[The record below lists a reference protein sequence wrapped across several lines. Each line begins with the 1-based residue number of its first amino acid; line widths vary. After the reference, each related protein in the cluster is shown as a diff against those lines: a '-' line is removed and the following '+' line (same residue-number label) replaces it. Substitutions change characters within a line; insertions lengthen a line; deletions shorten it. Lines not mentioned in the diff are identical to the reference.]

1 MVHLKRKP
9 IRKSISNHKLI
20 SSNCHHSTSL
30 AGPSGPSFSTKAPSS
45 SAKPQAQ
52 PWQSGRP
59 TSAQNKPWM
68 PGLGSGSTPKTS
80 SMSQPASAQPTK
92 PNYNLNFSS
101 VIGGREERGVR
112 GPGFGKRL
120 SFCLP
125 KDKKR
130 NAISNAHTRKSCPA
144 APSFPSVF
152 QDFVF
157 FHFLLE
163 YFYSQSTVTSD
174 TKLLCAVSHHRPQ
187 TKGEG
192 GRF

>member
-1 MVHLKRKP
+1 MVHLRRKP
-9 IRKSISNHKLI
+9 IRKSVSNHKFI
-20 SSNCHHSTSL
+20 SPDCHYSTSL
-30 AGPSGPSFSTKAPSS
+30 AGSSGPSFSTKAPSS

-59 TSAQNKPWM
+59 ASAQNKPWM
-68 PGLGSGSTPKTS
+68 PGLGSGSTPKAS

-125 KDKKR
+125 RDKKEMQLAMPTQSR
-130 NAISNAHTRKSCPA
+130 ALQPHHFIQ
-144 APSFPSVF
+144 SFGILCF
-152 QDFVF
+152 
-157 FHFLLE
+157 
-163 YFYSQSTVTSD
+163 ST
-174 TKLLCAVSHHRPQ
+174 
-187 TKGEG
+187 
-192 GRF
+192 